1 MKTIKTDIIMDN
13 THLETAECKKKG
25 SQYVKLEVAGYKR
38 EVFMFQN
45 LGKKHYYK

>member
-1 MKTIKTDIIMDN
+1 MDN

-25 SQYVKLEVAGYKR
+25 KSVVKLEVFLSEILKHKC

-45 LGKKHYYK
+45 L